1 MAAREAYDLASL
13 QAAAQRGE
21 SFELRLFWGHR
32 ARPDGALSDSCF
44 SQWWPCSFTVDGV
57 QYSSTEQFM
66 MAGKARIFE
75 DQQALEQIMATGQPD
90 KVKRLGRRVRQFD
103 QATWERARFEIV
115 SAGNIAKFG
124 QDSALRRYLLGT
136 APAVIVEASPVDT
149 VWGIGLAASDPAARD
164 PRSWR
169 GLNLLGFALMRARAE
184 LSAT

>member
-1 MAAREAYDLASL
+1 MAARESCDLASL
-13 QAAAQRGE
+13 QAAAERGE
-21 SFELRLFWGHR
+21 SFELRFFWGHR

-66 MAGKARIFE
+66 MAGKARVFGDE
-75 DQQALEQIMATGQPD
+75 QVLEQIMAAGDPAQ
-90 KVKRLGRRVRQFD
+90 VKRLGRRVRQFE
-103 QATWERARFEIV
+103 QTTWERARFEIV

-124 QDSALRRYLLGT
+124 QDFALRKYLLGT
-136 APAVIVEASPVDT
+136 AAAVLVEASPVDT